1 MIEAAV
7 CAPTCSAHRTAVT
20 AEQGSVAGELPWP
33 VAGRDAR
40 ALASGEKTSHRIP
53 VIVPSDME
61 TPDGDTWMQD
71 VADGPGAS

>member
-1 MIEAAV
+1 
-7 CAPTCSAHRTAVT
+7 VT